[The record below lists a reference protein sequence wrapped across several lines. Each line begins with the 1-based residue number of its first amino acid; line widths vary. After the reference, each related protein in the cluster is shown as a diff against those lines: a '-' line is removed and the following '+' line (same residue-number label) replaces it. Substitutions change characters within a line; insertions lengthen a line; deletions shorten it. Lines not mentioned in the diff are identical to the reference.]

1 MKMIKILCSTGALIG
16 RPNGRNYKLLKPL
29 SKQLTCDGFEFMMY
43 DSWYSEVETLKKYLQ
58 DLNLYIPIVH
68 CEKRIGENISK
79 GGDENF
85 IEAFEKFD
93 SVIAA
98 IVPQENAAADDG
110 MVDALMEIIIGIRQ
124 NARKA
129 KDWGTA
135 DAIRDQL
142 KELGIVLEDGADG
155 VRWKKA

>member
-1 MKMIKILCSTGALIG
+1 MEDNDMATQVTNYQCPACTGPVHFSPETGKVVCDYCGST
-16 RPNGRNYKLLKPL
+16 YDLK
-29 SKQLTCDGFEFMMY
+29 E
-43 DSWYSEVETLKKYLQ
+43 
-58 DLNLYIPIVH
+58 
-68 CEKRIGENISK
+68 
-79 GGDENF
+79 
-85 IEAFEKFD
+85 IEAIYAEKD
-93 SVIAA
+93 ANAA
-98 IVPQENAAADDG
+98 TAMAEEEKKKQENAAADDG
-110 MVDALMEIIIGIRQ
+110 MVDALMDIIIGIRQ